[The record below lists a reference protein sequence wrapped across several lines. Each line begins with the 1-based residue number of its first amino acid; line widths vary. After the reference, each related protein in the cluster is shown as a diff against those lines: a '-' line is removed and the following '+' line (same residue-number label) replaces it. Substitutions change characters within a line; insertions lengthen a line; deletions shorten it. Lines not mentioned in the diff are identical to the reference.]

1 MDLTNH
7 LRYTYFDEQQSAI
20 TVNKSVEF
28 ELVNQNETL
37 DFNKD
42 DKDCTDPH
50 QDVEDLTVNY

>member
-42 DKDCTDPH
+42 DKECTDPH
-50 QDVEDLTVNY
+50 QDVDQ